1 MVINTGTMTAWL
13 LRRALGTVRNEQ
25 QDRKGRGEGMAIT
38 AGMVKELR
46 EKTGAGMMDCKK
58 ALSET
63 DGDLEKAIDYLR
75 QKGLSDAAKRTRRTA
90 SEGVIGS
97 YIHPGGRIG
106 VLVEVNCESDFVA
119 RTGEFQALVKDLAMH
134 VAASNPLYLRREDVP
149 EDVIAREKNIY
160 EVQAKEGGKPERIVE
175 RIVQGKLEKFFQEVC
190 LLEQPF
196 VKDPDMSVNQ
206 LVSSLVAKLGE
217 NIVVRRFQRY
227 QLGGQ

>member
-1 MVINTGTMTAWL
+1 M
-13 LRRALGTVRNEQ
+13 RREIVCDGGVR
-25 QDRKGRGEGMAIT
+25 MAVT

-46 EKTGAGMMDCKK
+46 DKTGAGMMDCKK

-63 DGDLEKAIDYLR
+63 SGDVEKAIDYLR
-75 QKGLSDAAKRTRRTA
+75 QKGLSDAGKRTGRTA
-90 SEGVIGS
+90 SEGLVGS
-97 YIHPGGRIG
+97 YIHPGGKLG

-119 RTGEFQALVKDLAMH
+119 RTEEFQALVKDVAMH

-160 EVQAKEGGKPERIVE
+160 EVQAREGGKPEQIVE
-175 RIVQGKLEKFFQEVC
+175 RIVQGKLEKFFEEVC

-196 VKDPDMSVNQ
+196 VKEPDLSVNQ

-227 QLGGQ
+227 QLGSE

>member
-1 MVINTGTMTAWL
+1 
-13 LRRALGTVRNEQ
+13 
-25 QDRKGRGEGMAIT
+25 MAVT

-46 EKTGAGMMDCKK
+46 EKTGAGMMDCKN

-63 DGDLEKAIDYLR
+63 GGDLEKAIDYLR
-75 QKGLSDAAKRTRRTA
+75 QKGLSDAAKRTGRTA

-97 YIHPGGRIG
+97 YIHPGGKIG

-119 RTGEFQALVKDLAMH
+119 RTEEFQALVKDLSMH
-134 VAASNPLYLRREDVP
+134 VAASIPYLRREVFRRTSLP
-149 EDVIAREKNIY
+149 ERRVCYD
-160 EVQAKEGGKPERIVE
+160 VQAREGGKPERIVE
-175 RIVQGKLEKFFQEVC
+175 RIVQGKLEKFFEEVC

-206 LVSSLVAKLGE
+206 LVSGVGAKLGE

>member
-1 MVINTGTMTAWL
+1 
-13 LRRALGTVRNEQ
+13 
-25 QDRKGRGEGMAIT
+25 MAIS
-38 AGMVKELR
+38 ADMVKELR
-46 EKTGAGMMDCKK
+46 EKTGAGMMDCKR

-63 DGDLEKAIDYLR
+63 EGDIEKAIDYLR
-75 QKGLSDAAKRTRRTA
+75 QKGLSDAAKRTGRTA

-97 YIHPGGRIG
+97 YIHPGGKIG

-119 RTGEFQALVKDLAMH
+119 RTEEFQLLVKDLAMH

-149 EDVIAREKNIY
+149 EEAIAREKNIY

-175 RIVQGKLEKFFQEVC
+175 RIVQGKLEKFFQDVC

-196 VKDPDMSVNQ
+196 VKDPDLSVNQ
-206 LVSSLVAKLGE
+206 RVSSAIAKLGE
-217 NIVVRRFQRY
+217 NIVVRRFQRF

>member
-1 MVINTGTMTAWL
+1 
-13 LRRALGTVRNEQ
+13 
-25 QDRKGRGEGMAIT
+25 MAIP
-38 AGMVKELR
+38 AERVKELR

-58 ALSET
+58 ALSEVG
-63 DGDLEKAIDYLR
+63 GDIERAIDYLR
-75 QKGLSDAAKRTRRTA
+75 QKGLSDAVKRTSRTA

-97 YIHPGGRIG
+97 YIHPGGKIG

-119 RTGEFQALVKDLAMH
+119 RTEEFQTLVKDLAMH

-160 EVQAKEGGKPERIVE
+160 EVQAKEGGKPEKIVE
-175 RIVQGKLEKFFQEVC
+175 RIVQGKLEKFFQEIC

-196 VKDPDMSVNQ
+196 VKDPDQSVSQ
-206 LVSSLVAKLGE
+206 LVAGVLAKLGE

>member
-1 MVINTGTMTAWL
+1 
-13 LRRALGTVRNEQ
+13 
-25 QDRKGRGEGMAIT
+25 MAVT

-63 DGDLEKAIDYLR
+63 GGDLEKAIDYLR
-75 QKGLSDAAKRTRRTA
+75 QKGLSDAAKRTGRIA

-97 YIHPGGRIG
+97 YIHPGGKIG
-106 VLVEVNCESDFVA
+106 VLVEINCESDFVA
-119 RTGEFQALVKDLAMH
+119 RTEEFQGLVKDLAMH

-160 EVQAKEGGKPERIVE
+160 EVQAREGGKPEKIVE
-175 RIVQGKLEKFFQEVC
+175 RIVQGKLEKFFEEIC

-206 LVSSLVAKLGE
+206 LVSSVIAKLGE
-217 NIVVRRFQRY
+217 NLVVRRFQRY

>member
-1 MVINTGTMTAWL
+1 M
-13 LRRALGTVRNEQ
+13 RREIVCDGGVR
-25 QDRKGRGEGMAIT
+25 MAVT

-46 EKTGAGMMDCKK
+46 DKTGAGMMDCKK

-63 DGDLEKAIDYLR
+63 SGDVEKAIDYLR
-75 QKGLSDAAKRTRRTA
+75 QKGLSDAGKRTGRTA
-90 SEGVIGS
+90 SEGLVGS
-97 YIHPGGRIG
+97 YIHPGGKLG

-119 RTGEFQALVKDLAMH
+119 RTEEFQALVKDVAMH

-160 EVQAKEGGKPERIVE
+160 EVQAREGGKPEQIVE
-175 RIVQGKLEKFFQEVC
+175 RIVQGKLEKFFEEVC

-196 VKDPDMSVNQ
+196 VKEPDLSVNQ
-206 LVSSLVAKLGE
+206 LISSLVAKLGE

-227 QLGGQ
+227 QLGSE

>member
-1 MVINTGTMTAWL
+1 
-13 LRRALGTVRNEQ
+13 
-25 QDRKGRGEGMAIT
+25 MAVT

-46 EKTGAGMMDCKK
+46 EKTGAGMMDCKN

-63 DGDLEKAIDYLR
+63 GGDLEKAIDYLR
-75 QKGLSDAAKRTRRTA
+75 QKGLSDAAKRTGRIA

-97 YIHPGGRIG
+97 YIHPGGKIG

-119 RTGEFQALVKDLAMH
+119 RTEEFQALVKDLSMH

-160 EVQAKEGGKPERIVE
+160 EVQAREGGKPERIVE
-175 RIVQGKLEKFFQEVC
+175 RIVQGKLEKFFEEIC

-196 VKDPDMSVNQ
+196 VKDPDMSVSQ
-206 LVSSLVAKLGE
+206 LVSGVGAKLRE
-217 NIVVRRFQRY
+217 HIVVRRFQRY

>member
-1 MVINTGTMTAWL
+1 
-13 LRRALGTVRNEQ
+13 
-25 QDRKGRGEGMAIT
+25 MAVT

-46 EKTGAGMMDCKK
+46 EKTGAGMMDCKR

-75 QKGLSDAAKRTRRTA
+75 QKGLSDAAKRTGRTV

-97 YIHPGGRIG
+97 YIHPGGKIG

-119 RTGEFQALVKDLAMH
+119 RTEEFQALVKDLSMH

-149 EDVIAREKNIY
+149 QEVIAREKNIY
-160 EVQAKEGGKPERIVE
+160 EAQAREGGKPERIVE
-175 RIVQGKLEKFFQEVC
+175 RIVQGKLEKFFEEIC

-196 VKDPDMSVNQ
+196 VKEPDMSVNQ
-206 LVSSLVAKLGE
+206 LVSAVVAKLGE

>member
-1 MVINTGTMTAWL
+1 MG
-13 LRRALGTVRNEQ
+13 
-25 QDRKGRGEGMAIT
+25 KGKDMAVT

-63 DGDLEKAIDYLR
+63 DGDLERAIDYLR
-75 QKGLSDAAKRTRRTA
+75 QKGLSDAAKRTGRAA

-97 YIHPGGRIG
+97 YIHPGGKIG

-119 RTGEFQALVKDLAMH
+119 RTEEFQALAKDLAMH
-134 VAASNPLYLRREDVP
+134 IAASNPLYLRREDVP
-149 EDVIAREKNIY
+149 EDAIAREKNIY
-160 EVQAKEGGKPERIVE
+160 EVQAREGGKPERIVE
-175 RIVQGKLEKFFQEVC
+175 RIVQGKLEKFFQEIC

-206 LVSSLVAKLGE
+206 LVSSVFAKLGE

>member
-1 MVINTGTMTAWL
+1 
-13 LRRALGTVRNEQ
+13 
-25 QDRKGRGEGMAIT
+25 MAISVEL
-38 AGMVKELR
+38 VKELR

-63 DGDLEKAIDYLR
+63 GGDIERAIDYLR
-75 QKGLSDAAKRTRRTA
+75 QKGLSEAAKRSSRTA
-90 SEGVIGS
+90 SEGLVAS
-97 YIHPGGRIG
+97 YIHPGGKIG

-119 RTGEFQALVKDLAMH
+119 RTEDFQALVKDIAMQ
-134 VAASNPLYLRREDVP
+134 VAAANPTYLRREDVP
-149 EDVIAREKNIY
+149 EGVISREKKIY
-160 EVQAKEGGKPERIVE
+160 EAQAKGEGKPERIIE

-196 VKDPDMSVNQ
+196 VKDPDMTVGQ
-206 LVSSLVAKLGE
+206 LVSSKIAKLGE

>member
-1 MVINTGTMTAWL
+1 VSREIVCDG
-13 LRRALGTVRNEQ
+13 GVR
-25 QDRKGRGEGMAIT
+25 MAVT

-63 DGDLEKAIDYLR
+63 AGDVEKAIDYLR
-75 QKGLSDAAKRTRRTA
+75 QKGLSDAAKRTGRTA
-90 SEGVIGS
+90 SEGLVGS
-97 YIHPGGRIG
+97 YIHPGGKIG

-119 RTGEFQALVKDLAMH
+119 RTEEFQALVKDVAMH

-149 EDVIAREKNIY
+149 EDVIAREKSIY
-160 EVQAKEGGKPERIVE
+160 EVQAREGGKPEKIVE
-175 RIVQGKLEKFFQEVC
+175 RIVHGKLEKFFEEVC

-196 VKDPDMSVNQ
+196 VKEPDLSVNQ
-206 LVSSLVAKLGE
+206 LVSSVVAKLGE

-227 QLGGQ
+227 QLGSE

>member
-1 MVINTGTMTAWL
+1 
-13 LRRALGTVRNEQ
+13 
-25 QDRKGRGEGMAIT
+25 MAVT

-46 EKTGAGMMDCKK
+46 EKTGAGMMDCKN

-63 DGDLEKAIDYLR
+63 GGDLERAIDYLR
-75 QKGLSDAAKRTRRTA
+75 QKGLSDAAKRTGRTA

-97 YIHPGGRIG
+97 YIHSGGKIG

-119 RTGEFQALVKDLAMH
+119 RTEEFQALVKDLSMH

-160 EVQAKEGGKPERIVE
+160 EVQAREGGKPERIVE
-175 RIVQGKLEKFFQEVC
+175 RIVQGKLEKFFEEIC

-196 VKDPDMSVNQ
+196 VKDPDMSVSQ
-206 LVSSLVAKLGE
+206 LVSGVVAKLGE